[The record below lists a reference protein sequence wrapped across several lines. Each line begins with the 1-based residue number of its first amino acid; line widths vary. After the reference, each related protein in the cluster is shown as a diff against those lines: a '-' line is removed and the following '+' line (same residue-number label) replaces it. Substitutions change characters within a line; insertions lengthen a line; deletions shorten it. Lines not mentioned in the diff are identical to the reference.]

1 MKKITIISAMLL
13 SGAVA
18 FMSCGSNR
26 EPGRVYMPDMAYSR
40 AVESYS
46 EHDSV
51 FTRDVNAAGG
61 NKIFY
66 NAMSV
71 TGTLKRGEL
80 FPYPLAGDSNG
91 YKMSASVK
99 NPFDSISKSQM
110 AEAGRLFNINCAI
123 CHGEKGGGNGPIAG
137 NIGAVANLTGGD
149 YVKMADGTMFH
160 SITFGRN
167 NMGSY
172 ASQLT
177 RAQRWMIVKY
187 IRTLQPAAAAT
198 ATTATPA
205 AGAATAK
212 TDTTAK
218 KS

>member
-46 EHDSV
+46 EHDAD
-51 FTRDVNAAGG
+51 FTRSTDSLGG

-71 TGTLKRGEL
+71 KGTLKRGDL
-80 FPYPLAGDSNG
+80 FPYPYQNDTIG
-91 YKMSASVK
+91 YHMSGTVK
-99 NPFDSISKSQM
+99 NPFDSISKNQM
-110 AEAGRLFNINCAI
+110 AEAGRLFNINCAV
-123 CHGEKGGGNGPIAG
+123 CHGAEAGGNGPIAG
-137 NIGAVANLTGGD
+137 NIGAVANLTQPAYAG
-149 YVKMADGTMFH
+149 MADGTMFH
-160 SITFGRN
+160 SITYGKG

-177 RAQRWMIVKY
+177 RAQRWMIIKY
-187 IRTLQPAAAAT
+187 IRTLQPK
-198 ATTATPA
+198 ATPA
-205 AGAATAK
+205 EGTPAGAAAPAK
-212 TDTTAK
+212 TDTTATAK
-218 KS
+218 TK